1 MAEKNLF
8 INLMRT
14 KKKIALF
21 GMGGLYWIGGVQY
34 ITNIIHALNAW
45 TEGPEFE
52 IHLIKNAD
60 QHFVELTDLKNVT
73 IVFHNLNEFFPPW
86 SFTNRVQWFLERKLL
101 KRLVPRM
108 ENHFLK
114 EKFDFVFPV
123 PLSGRKGQLNSAA
136 WIADFQY
143 HHYPKGASK
152 EATDAAFGEISFIA
166 NHAHKIV
173 LSSKACETDCNTI
186 FPVTSGRTYAMPFTV
201 FINEKIFENNCF
213 DAVIQKYRVPK
224 DFLMVSNS
232 FCPTKNHKTLF
243 RALGILRKQ
252 GLVINLLCTGNIVDW
267 RNLHFANES
276 LLDISENQIRD
287 QVHLLGIIPRQDQL
301 LLYRMSKAIVQP
313 SVNEGWSTSVEE
325 AKALGKN
332 LIVSDIDV
340 HKEQCPDKRFMF
352 SATNAEDL
360 ASKIKLLWEQEGHKV
375 FPESAAERLAFD
387 NYKKSVIRFAERF
400 NEIMEAKNN

>member
-1 MAEKNLF
+1 
-8 INLMRT
+8 MRT

-45 TEGPEFE
+45 TGGPEFE
-52 IHLIKNAD
+52 IHLIKNED
-60 QHFVELTDLKNVT
+60 QHFSELADLKNVS
-73 IVFHNLNEFFPPW
+73 IVFHNVNEYFPPW
-86 SFTNRVQWFLERKLL
+86 SLPNRIKWFIQRKLMNRVN
-101 KRLVPRM
+101 PRM
-108 ENHFLK
+108 ENLFLK
-114 EKFDFVFPV
+114 EQFDFVYPV
-123 PLSGRKGQLNSAA
+123 PLAGCQGKLNTAA

-143 HHYPKGASK
+143 YHYPKGASQA
-152 EATDAAFGEISFIA
+152 ATDAAYGEISFIA
-166 NHAHKIV
+166 NHANKII
-173 LSSKACETDCNTI
+173 LSSKTCENDCNTI
-186 FPVTSGRTYAMPFTV
+186 FPVTAGRTHAMPFTV
-201 FINEKIFENNCF
+201 YINEKIFDNNDF
-213 DAVIQKYRVPK
+213 DHVIKKYKVPRN
-224 DFLMVSNS
+224 FLIVSNS

-243 RALGILRKQ
+243 RALAILKKQ
-252 GLVINLLCTGNIVDW
+252 GIVINLLCTGNIVDW

-276 LLDISENQIRD
+276 LLDISENEIRD

-313 SVNEGWSTSVEE
+313 SLNEGWSTSVEE

-332 LIVSDIDV
+332 LVVSDIDV
-340 HKEQCPDKRFMF
+340 HKEQYPDKRFMF

-360 ASKIKLLWEQEGHKV
+360 ATKIKLLWEQEGHKV
-375 FPESAAERLAFD
+375 FPESAVERLAFD